1 MNVPAK
7 INQWMYPYT
16 EQVKNYPIFLTGIG
30 GTQYQGHT
38 KRPEGY
44 YWHQILYCGSG
55 NGLLKYDDVTV
66 NITKGSFFFLPA
78 YYPHEY
84 FSEDDKWEVCWVVF
98 DGYDCNRILSE
109 MKLTK
114 PVVITPDDSAA
125 LNKLFDKM
133 FITLKSDKVFGN
145 YTCSGLVYQYLI
157 EFHRLVSNNDTVGGT
172 DRSNILMPALNYIEE
187 NFRKDFSV
195 AVLAE
200 ITGISQQYLCRIFK
214 QTMNIRPNEYIT
226 CRRLQEAKRLL
237 TETDIPIQEICIKSG
252 FSDAGYFSTVFRKY
266 ENISPVE
273 YRRKNNA
280 DINL

>member
-1 MNVPAK
+1 MNVPSK

-98 DGYDCNRILSE
+98 DGYDCNRILNE

-114 PVVITPDDSAA
+114 PVVIAPDDSTA
-125 LNKLFDKM
+125 LNKLFE
-133 FITLKSDKVFGN
+133 G
-145 YTCSGLVYQYLI
+145 
-157 EFHRLVSNNDTVGGT
+157 VGGLN
-172 DRSNILMPALNYIEE
+172 DLGVEIGINGGEKAILQPHLT
-187 NFRKDFSV
+187 K
-195 AVLAE
+195 
-200 ITGISQQYLCRIFK
+200 GGGGK
-214 QTMNIRPNEYIT
+214 QIHT
-226 CRRLQEAKRLL
+226 AK
-237 TETDIPIQEICIKSG
+237 EGG
-252 FSDAGYFSTVFRKY
+252 FSRARGSDNGDHLALFDMAVNSVQYGDAVFKCLY
-266 ENISPVE
+266 
-273 YRRKNNA
+273 
-280 DINL
+280 